1 MAITRLALAN
11 PAATTNTLLYTSAR
25 NAIVSVIATNKSSSI
40 AASIRIWVKPSGATL
55 DSQNAYISYDT
66 TLPILNTLETF
77 RFPIVNGDELYVR
90 SSTADVSFSL
100 NGIYESNGT
109 SNISVGTTVPSYPV
123 IGDVFV
129 NTATQGVLYWNGAAW
144 VNGVA
149 DTSLYPFSVY
159 QSSAPLSPING
170 QIWVDSDD
178 QSTYIWS
185 GSAWVATTA
194 PGSSYQSTAPSNP
207 KTGQLWIDSD
217 DSVTY
222 VYTGSSWLALSNPDT
237 VTLNAT
243 QTLTNKTLT
252 SPTINTPTINSAKT
266 TSSTN
271 AQTGVSYTAVLADRD
286 YIIEMNNASANTLT
300 IPLNSAQAFPV
311 GSSFTVIQTGAGQ
324 TTLAAT
330 GGVTLNAT
338 PGLKLR
344 AQWSSAQLIKRA
356 TDTWIAIGDLS
367 A

>member
-1 MAITRLALAN
+1 MAITRLALSN
-11 PAATTNTLLYTSAR
+11 PGATTDTLLYTSTR
-25 NAIVSVIATNKSSSI
+25 NALISIIATNKSAST
-40 AASIRIWVKPSGATL
+40 AASVRIWVKPSGATL
-55 DSQNAYISYDT
+55 ESQYSYMAYDT
-66 TLPILNTLETF
+66 TVPILNTLETF
-77 RFPIVNGDELYVR
+77 RFPIVNGDQVYIR
-90 SSTADVSFSL
+90 SSTANVSFSL

-109 SNISVGTTVPSYPV
+109 SNITVGTTNPTSPV

-129 NTATQGVLYWNGAAW
+129 NTSNSGVVYWSGANW
-144 VNGVA
+144 VNGTV
-149 DTSLYPFSVY
+149 DTSLYPFSAY
-159 QSSAPLSPING
+159 QSSAPSSPALG
-170 QIWVDSDD
+170 KIWVDSDD

-222 VYTGSSWLALSNPDT
+222 VYTGSAWLALSNPDN

-243 QTLTNKTLT
+243 QTLTNKTLVD
-252 SPTINTPTINSAKT
+252 AKT
-266 TSSTN
+266 QLSTN
-271 AQTGVSYTAVLADRD
+271 AQLASYTLVLSDRD
-286 YIIEMNNASANTLT
+286 KIVEISNASANTLT
-300 IPLNSAQAFPV
+300 IPLNSSVAYPV
-311 GSSFTVIQTGAGQ
+311 GSQIQIIQTGSGQ
-324 TTLAAT
+324 TTLTPT
-330 GGVTLNAT
+330 GGVTLNGT

-344 AQWSSAQLIKRA
+344 TQWSSATLIKRA

>member
-11 PAATTNTLLYTSAR
+11 PSASTDTLLYTSSR
-25 NAIVSVIATNKSSSI
+25 NALVSVIATNKSSAS
-40 AASIRIWVKPSGATL
+40 AMSIRVWIKPSGSTL
-55 DSQNAYISYDT
+55 ESQYAYIAYDVVV
-66 TLPILNTLETF
+66 PIINTLETF
-77 RFPIVNGDELYVR
+77 RVPVVAGDQVYVR
-90 SSTADVSFSL
+90 ASTSNASFSL

-109 SNISVGTTVPSYPV
+109 SNITVGTTEPSSPV

-129 NTATQGVLYWNGAAW
+129 DTASSGVTYWTGSNW
-144 VNGVA
+144 VNGTV
-149 DTSLYPFSVY
+149 DSSLYPFSVY
-159 QSSAPLSPING
+159 QSTAPSTPSSG

-185 GSAWVATTA
+185 GTAWVATTA

-222 VYTGSSWLALSNPDT
+222 VYTGSAWLALSNPDT

-243 QTLTNKTLT
+243 QTLTNKTLVD
-252 SPTINTPTINSAKT
+252 AKT
-266 TSSTN
+266 QASTN
-271 AQTGVSYTAVLADRD
+271 AQSASYTLVLSDRD
-286 YIIEMNNASANTLT
+286 KIVEISNASANTLT
-300 IPLNSAQAFPV
+300 IPLNSSVAYPI
-311 GSSFTVIQTGAGQ
+311 GSQIQVIQTGAGQ
-324 TTLAAT
+324 TTLTPT
-330 GGVTLNAT
+330 GGVTLNGT

-344 AQWSSAQLIKRA
+344 TQWSAATLIKRG

>member
-11 PAATTNTLLYTSAR
+11 PSANTDTLLYTSTR
-25 NAIVSVIATNKSSSI
+25 NALVSIIVTNKSISST
-40 AASIRIWVKPSGATL
+40 ASVRIWIKPSGASTE
-55 DSQNAYISYDT
+55 SEYAYLAYDVVV
-66 TLPILNTLETF
+66 PIINTLETF
-77 RFPIVNGDELYVR
+77 RVPVISGDQVYVR
-90 SSTADVSFSL
+90 SSTANASFSL

-109 SNISVGTTVPSYPV
+109 SNITVGTSAPSYPV

-129 NTATQGVLYWNGAAW
+129 NTVTKGTLYWTGSAW
-144 VNGVA
+144 VNGVV

-159 QSSAPLSPING
+159 QSNAPSSPVAG

-185 GSAWVATTA
+185 GLAWVATTA

-222 VYTGSSWLALSNPDT
+222 VYTGSAWLALSNPDT
-237 VTLNAT
+237 VTLTAT
-243 QTLTNKTLT
+243 QTLTNKTLVD
-252 SPTINTPTINSAKT
+252 AKT
-266 TSSTN
+266 QLSTN
-271 AQTGVSYTAVLADRD
+271 AQSASYTLVLSDRD
-286 YIIEMNNASANTLT
+286 KIVEINNASANTLT
-300 IPLNSAQAFPV
+300 IPLNSSVAYPV
-311 GSSFTVIQTGAGQ
+311 GSQIQIIQTGAGQ
-324 TTLAAT
+324 TTLTPT
-330 GGVTLNAT
+330 GGVTLNGT

-344 AQWSSAQLIKRA
+344 TQWSSATLIKRA

>member
-1 MAITRLALAN
+1 MAITRLALSN
-11 PAATTNTLLYTSAR
+11 PAATTDILLYTSTR
-25 NAIVSVIATNKSSSI
+25 NSLISIIATNKSAVT
-40 AASIRIWVKPSGATL
+40 AASVRIWVKPSGATL
-55 DSQNAYISYDT
+55 ESQYSFMAYDT
-66 TLPILNTLETF
+66 VVPISNTLETF
-77 RFPIVNGDELYVR
+77 RFPIMNNDQVYIR
-90 SSTADVSFSL
+90 SSTANVSFSL

-109 SNISVGTTVPSYPV
+109 SNISVGSTTPSSPA

-129 NTATQGVLYWNGAAW
+129 NTVTSGTLYWSGSAW

-159 QSSAPLSPING
+159 QSSAPSPVSG
-170 QIWVDSDD
+170 KIWVDSDD

-217 DSVTY
+217 DSITY
-222 VYTGSSWLALSNPDT
+222 VYTGSAWLALSNPDN
-237 VTLNAT
+237 VTLTAT

-252 SPTINTPTINSAKT
+252 APVLTAPVINNAIT
-266 TSSTN
+266 TVGTN
-271 AQTGVSYTAVLADRD
+271 AQVASYTLVLSDRD
-286 YIIEMNNASANTLT
+286 KIVEISNASANTLT
-300 IPLNSAQAFPV
+300 VPLNSSVAYPV
-311 GSSFTVIQTGAGQ
+311 GSQIQILQTGVGQ
-324 TTLAAT
+324 TTLTPT
-330 GGVTLNAT
+330 GGVTLNGT

-344 AQWSSAQLIKRA
+344 TQWSSATLIKRA

>member
-1 MAITRLALAN
+1 MAITRLALSN
-11 PAATTNTLLYTSAR
+11 PSAATDTLLYTASRDAL
-25 NAIVSVIATNKSSSI
+25 VSVIATNKGSSS
-40 AASIRIWVKPSGATL
+40 SSNIRVWVQPSGSSSP
-55 DSQNAYISYDT
+55 SQYAYIAYDSVV
-66 TLPILNTLETF
+66 PSVNTLETF
-77 RFPIVNGDELYVR
+77 RFPITNGDSVYVR
-90 SSTADVSFSL
+90 TLNATVSFSL

-109 SNISVGTTVPSYPV
+109 SNISVGTTAPSSPA

-129 NTATQGVLYWNGAAW
+129 NTVTSGTLYWSGSAW

-149 DTSLYPFSVY
+149 DTSLYPFSRY
-159 QSSAPLSPING
+159 QSSAPSSPITG

-222 VYTGSSWLALSNPDT
+222 VYTGSAWLALSNPDT
-237 VTLNAT
+237 VTLTAT
-243 QTLTNKTLT
+243 QTLTNKTLVD
-252 SPTINTPTINSAKT
+252 AKT
-266 TSSTN
+266 QISIN
-271 AQTGVSYTAVLADRD
+271 EQLASYTLVLSDRD
-286 YIIEMNNASANTLT
+286 KIVEINNASANILT
-300 IPLNSAQAFPV
+300 IPLNSSVAYPV
-311 GSSFTVIQTGAGQ
+311 GSQIQILQTGAGQ
-324 TTLAAT
+324 TTLTPT
-330 GGVTLNAT
+330 GGVTLNGT

-344 AQWSSAQLIKRA
+344 AQWSSATLIKRA

>member
-1 MAITRLALAN
+1 MAITRLALSN
-11 PAATTNTLLYTSAR
+11 PGAATDTLLYTASRDAL
-25 NAIVSVIATNKSSSI
+25 VSVIATNKDSLYSSNIRVWVQPSGSSS
-40 AASIRIWVKPSGATL
+40 AS
-55 DSQNAYISYDT
+55 QYAYIAYDSVV
-66 TLPILNTLETF
+66 PAVNTLETF
-77 RFPIVNGDELYVR
+77 RFPIVNGDQIYVR
-90 SSTADVSFSL
+90 TLNATVSFSL
-100 NGIYESNGT
+100 NGIYDSNGT
-109 SNISVGTTVPSYPV
+109 SNISVGTTAPASPA
-123 IGDVFV
+123 IGDIFV
-129 NTATQGVLYWNGAAW
+129 NTVTYGTLYWTGSSW

-149 DTSLYPFSVY
+149 DTSLYPFSKY
-159 QSSAPLSPING
+159 QSAAPSSPIAG

-252 SPTINTPTINSAKT
+252 SPVINNAIT
-266 TSSTN
+266 TAATN
-271 AQTGVSYTAVLADRD
+271 AQTASYTLVLSDRD
-286 YIIEMNNASANTLT
+286 KIVEISNASANTLT
-300 IPLNSAQAFPV
+300 IPLNSSVAYPV
-311 GSSFTVIQTGAGQ
+311 GSQIQVIQTGAGQ
-324 TTLAAT
+324 TTLTPT
-330 GGVTLNAT
+330 GGVTLNGT

-344 AQWSSAQLIKRA
+344 AQWSAATLIKRA

>member
-1 MAITRLALAN
+1 MAINRLALSN
-11 PAATTNTLLYTSAR
+11 PGAATDTLLYTASRDAL
-25 NAIVSVIATNKSSSI
+25 VSVIATNKSSS
-40 AASIRIWVKPSGATL
+40 ASSNIRVWVQPSGSSSP
-55 DSQNAYISYDT
+55 SQYAYIAYDAVV
-66 TLPILNTLETF
+66 PSVNTLETF
-77 RFPIVNGDELYVR
+77 RFPVTNGDAVYVR
-90 SSTADVSFSL
+90 TLNATVSFSL

-109 SNISVGTTVPSYPV
+109 SNISVGSTAPSSPA

-129 NTATQGVLYWNGAAW
+129 NTVTSGTLYWSGSAW

-149 DTSLYPFSVY
+149 DTSLYPFSRY
-159 QSSAPLSPING
+159 QSSAPSSQITG

-222 VYTGSSWLALSNPDT
+222 VYTGSAWLALSNPDT
-237 VTLNAT
+237 VTLTAT
-243 QTLTNKTLT
+243 QTLTNKTLVD
-252 SPTINTPTINSAKT
+252 AKT
-266 TSSTN
+266 QLSTN
-271 AQTGVSYTAVLADRD
+271 AQSASYTLVLSDRD
-286 YIIEMNNASANTLT
+286 KIVEINNASANTLT
-300 IPLNSAQAFPV
+300 IPLNSSVAYPV
-311 GSSFTVIQTGAGQ
+311 GSQIQILQTGAGQ
-324 TTLAAT
+324 TTLTPT
-330 GGVTLNAT
+330 GGVTLNGT

-344 AQWSSAQLIKRA
+344 TQWSSATLIKRA

>member
-1 MAITRLALAN
+1 MAITRLALSN
-11 PAATTNTLLYTSAR
+11 PNAATDTLLYTASRDAL
-25 NAIVSVIATNKSSSI
+25 VSVIATNKSSS
-40 AASIRIWVKPSGATL
+40 ASSNIRVWVQPSGSSTP
-55 DSQNAYISYDT
+55 SQYAYIAYDSVV
-66 TLPILNTLETF
+66 PSLNTLETF
-77 RFPIVNGDELYVR
+77 RFPVTNGDAIYVR
-90 SSTADVSFSL
+90 TLNATVSFSL
-100 NGIYESNGT
+100 NAIYESNGT
-109 SNISVGTTVPSYPV
+109 SNISVGTSAPASPT

-129 NTATQGVLYWNGAAW
+129 NTVTYGVLYWTGSAW

-149 DTSLYPFSVY
+149 DASLYPFSKY
-159 QSSAPLSPING
+159 QSSAPSSPITG

-252 SPTINTPTINSAKT
+252 SPTINSPKT
-266 TSSTN
+266 TVSTN

-300 IPLNSAQAFPV
+300 IPLNSAQAFPI
-311 GSSFTVIQTGAGQ
+311 GSSFFVIQTGTGQ
-324 TTLAAT
+324 TTLAGT
-330 GGVTLNAT
+330 GGVTLNGT

-344 AQWSSAQLIKRA
+344 TQWSSAQIIKRA
-356 TDTWIAIGDLS
+356 TDTWIAIGDL
-367 A
+367 AA